1 SQLFQA
7 NKELELFS
15 YGLSHDLRA
24 PIRGIEGLL
33 DIILEDYA
41 ADLHPQGVEYLKK
54 AIGLSS
60 KLELLIDDILN
71 YSRLSHSKELTMETI
86 DTASLLEEV
95 LEFISARSQYPQTR
109 IQLQE
114 ALPQVRGDR
123 SMLAQVWA
131 NLLSN
136 ALKYSRNAPMPR
148 VEAGTLRQDGRTV
161 FFVRDNGIGFAE
173 KFRES
178 IFEPFSRAVGSEF
191 EGTGIGLALARKIL
205 EKHGGEIWAESEPGK
220 GSIFYLYL

>member
-41 ADLHPQGVEYLKK
+41 ADLHLQGVEYLKK

-95 LEFISARSQYPQTR
+95 LEFISARTQYAQTR
-109 IQLQE
+109 MQLQE
-114 ALPQVRGDR
+114 AVPPVRGDR
-123 SMLAQVWA
+123 RMRAQAGGNLA
-131 NLLSN
+131 
-136 ALKYSRNAPMPR
+136 PHP
-148 VEAGTLRQDGRTV
+148 
-161 FFVRDNGIGFAE
+161 
-173 KFRES
+173 
-178 IFEPFSRAVGSEF
+178 
-191 EGTGIGLALARKIL
+191 LA
-205 EKHGGEIWAESEPGK
+205 
-220 GSIFYLYL
+220 